1 MRSKR
6 TLKIQSSGG
15 ASRRTRERL
24 VRAALKTLTHR
35 GFAGAT
41 ARVIAREAR
50 ANQALIFY
58 HFGSVDQLL
67 LAALDATSQAR
78 LERYR
83 AALKDTTRLAAL
95 IDAMA
100 RLYREDIV
108 SGHITAVQELVA
120 GASSAPTLRR
130 EVLRRMTPWIEFA
143 REVLARMLTGTVVER
158 MVSIDDLAYAAVA
171 FYFGIETLTNLAGD
185 RARVD
190 ALFESGK
197 RLAPI
202 ADAILQSASWVGE
215 SA

>member
-6 TLKIQSSGG
+6 TLKTRP
-15 ASRRTRERL
+15 AARPSRQTRDRL
-24 VRAALKTLTHR
+24 VRAALKTLTQR

-41 ARVIAREAR
+41 ARVIGREAR
-50 ANQALIFY
+50 VNQALIFY

-83 AALKDTTRLAAL
+83 TALAGTTRIAEL
-95 IDAMA
+95 IEAMA

-130 EVLRRMTPWIEFA
+130 EVLARMTPWIDFA
-143 REVLARMLTGTVVER
+143 RDVLGRILTGTVVER

-190 ALFESGK
+190 ALFEAGK
-197 RLAPI
+197 RLAPV
-202 ADAILQSASWVGE
+202 ADAILQSATWVGE

>member
-6 TLKIQSSGG
+6 TLKTAAAP
-15 ASRRTRERL
+15 ASRRTRDRL
-24 VRAALKTLTHR
+24 VLAALKTLTQR
-35 GFAGAT
+35 GFTGAT

-50 ANQALIFY
+50 VNQALIFY

-78 LERYR
+78 LDRYR
-83 AALKDTTRLAAL
+83 SALATITRLSEL
-95 IDAMA
+95 IEAMA

-108 SGHITAVQELVA
+108 SGHISAVQELVA
-120 GASSAPTLRR
+120 GASSAPGLRR
-130 EVLRRMTPWIEFA
+130 EVLARMTPWIEFA
-143 REVLARMLTGTVVER
+143 RDVLHRMLTGTVVER

-185 RARVD
+185 RARVE
-190 ALFESGK
+190 ALFETG
-197 RLAPI
+197 RQLAPV
-202 ADAILQSASWVGE
+202 ADAILQSATWVGE

>member
-1 MRSKR
+1 M
-6 TLKIQSSGG
+6 
-15 ASRRTRERL
+15 
-24 VRAALKTLTHR
+24 KTLTQR

-67 LAALDATSQAR
+67 LAALDTTSEAR

-83 AALKDTTRLAAL
+83 SALTGTTRIAQL
-95 IDAMA
+95 IEAMA

-143 REVLARMLTGTVVER
+143 REVLSRMLTGTVIER

-190 ALFESGK
+190 ALFETGK
-197 RLAPI
+197 RLAPV
-202 ADAILQSASWVGE
+202 ADAIVQSATWVGE

>member
-1 MRSKR
+1 VRSKR
-6 TLKIQSSGG
+6 TLKT
-15 ASRRTRERL
+15 ATTARPSRQTRDRL
-24 VRAALKTLTHR
+24 VRAALKTLTQR

-41 ARVIAREAR
+41 ARVIGREAR
-50 ANQALIFY
+50 VNQALIFY
-58 HFGSVDQLL
+58 HFGSVDRLL
-67 LAALDATSQAR
+67 LAALDATSEAR

-83 AALKDTTRLAAL
+83 AALASTTRLTEV
-95 IDAMA
+95 IEAMA

-108 SGHITAVQELVA
+108 SGHISAVQELVA

-130 EVLRRMTPWIEFA
+130 EVLVRMTPWIAFA

-190 ALFESGK
+190 ALFETGR
-197 RLAPI
+197 RLAPV
-202 ADAILQSASWVGE
+202 ADAILQSATWVGE